1 MPTSLGRLGRL
12 EAVRWRHR
20 GLGWAGKM
28 SFATRSWQ
36 RWAVRAGA
44 TVRRAERVC
53 AILSGGSND
62 AIRGDGTGGQWGV
75 AMAAYRGLG
84 VAVNRARRIWLRA
97 GN

>member
-53 AILSGGSND
+53 AILSGPMTQFVVTEPVGS
-62 AIRGDGTGGQWGV
+62 GG
-75 AMAAYRGLG
+75 
-84 VAVNRARRIWLRA
+84 
-97 GN
+97 